1 MNYWVCRN
9 MKSLDLIVLLFALLV
24 EVSAFHD
31 VTNCTEEFQ
40 TVLEKALEVKN
51 HCNIRGFYDC
61 CEVITT
67 DVCILYY
74 CSLLTFKL

>member
-1 MNYWVCRN
+1 

-40 TVLEKALEVKN
+40 TVLKKAVEVKN

-67 DVCILYY
+67 NILY
-74 CSLLTFKL
+74 LTYVQYTIVLY